1 MLELIGT
8 LTSIF
13 TSVIALAVS
22 VVVFRSEK
30 KLTVNS
36 VRPLLNAFCGS
47 HKDNV
52 YVRIGN
58 YGMGPAIVSDVKF
71 ETCDGRNI
79 DTDSLAHYVYDKAKA
94 DGKDIGPFYDYIPV
108 SALIG
113 RAVAPDGELFLVQ
126 YRSHD
131 PELCDYVKRA
141 LADIAI
147 VIRYKDIFE
156 NLQDHVCRRDCS
168 WLGCN
173 TCEDDGPDLHH
184 EFS

>member
-1 MLELIGT
+1 MLDLIGT
-8 LTSIF
+8 LTGIF

-58 YGMGPAIVSDVKF
+58 YGMGPAIVDSVEF
-71 ETCDGRNI
+71 TSCDGDEEI
-79 DTDSLAHYVYDKAKA
+79 DDSLAHYVWRKAQE
-94 DGKDIGPFYDYIPV
+94 DGVEIGPFYDFIPV
-108 SALIG
+108 DALVG

-126 YRSHD
+126 YRSRN
-131 PELCDYVKRA
+131 PELCDYVKRV
-141 LADIAI
+141 LAS
-147 VIRYKDIFE
+147 VSVKIRYSDIFE
-156 NLQDHVCRRDCS
+156 NKQDHVCVRDCS
-168 WLGCN
+168 MLGCS

-184 EFS
+184 EF